1 MIKVFYDNV
10 NKSLVFLSGEFFLR
24 FHTLACESS
33 EGFDLI
39 FFNDFFF
46 SFFNPFKTETVTKS
60 MDWFLYDNG
69 LRLERVKSFNHL
81 FCFAS

>member
-1 MIKVFYDNV
+1 MSCVRSIYASYIQGLFMIKVFYDNV

-46 SFFNPFKTETVTKS
+46 FFF
-60 MDWFLYDNG
+60 FI
-69 LRLERVKSFNHL
+69 F
-81 FCFAS
+81 